1 MPFGFGRV
9 GTFTSSAGGDIT
21 AGRNYTRFPG
31 PLLVGSQYTSQ
42 LTGNGGIIAPHLVNV
57 STMRADMLISVN
69 STFASTAGSN
79 VSTDAPTGLVYIS
92 MSTGSGGLVHAGS
105 TANAPVGLPGGANGA
120 ALCWDQGAATLALY
134 DPLSSAWL
142 YPHAT
147 SSGAGTV
154 ITWSASS
161 S

>member
-21 AGRNYTRFPG
+21 AGRNYTRFLG
-31 PLLVGSQYTSQ
+31 PLLVGDQYTSQ
-42 LTGNGGIIAPHLVNV
+42 LAGSGGIVPPHLVNV
-57 STMRADMLISVN
+57 STMRADMLLSVV

-79 VSTDAPTGLVYIS
+79 VSTGTPTGLVYIS
-92 MSTGSGGLVHAGS
+92 MSTGAGNLVHAGS
-105 TANAPVGLPGGANGA
+105 TANVPTGLPGGANGA
-120 ALCWDQGAATLALY
+120 ALCWDSAALTLAVFNP
-134 DPLSSAWL
+134 DSSAWL
-142 YPHAT
+142 WPHWAG
-147 SSGAGTV
+147 SSGGT